1 MTWPDARNEPEA
13 VRVLTDHDVQEVE
26 RSIEEDEEIA
36 SKIEVSTQRPGKL
49 ESLI

>member
-1 MTWPDARNEPEA
+1 MWPDARNKTKA
-13 VRVLTDHDVQEVE
+13 VRVLPEHDVQEVE
-26 RSIEEDEEIA
+26 KSIEEDEEIV